1 MANLAQIIPAFFTG
15 PNGQRLTPDQI
26 AERQQIAQSL
36 MAQATDTSPN
46 AGGVASI
53 LAKGLQGFQA
63 GRARRQ
69 ADGAIGA
76 NASASQANLQTLL
89 GGLTGSTGGTSQG
102 ATVASPVV
110 GGGQSASV
118 PQTVDISGDKQTF
131 IQSLLPAAIEEG
143 ARTGVDP
150 RIIVAQAAQETG
162 WGKSAPGNNYFGIKS
177 HGQSGGQTLATNE
190 VIDGK
195 TVRINDSFRQFAS
208 PADSVKGYGDFILQN
223 PRYKPL
229 REAQGID
236 AQLQA
241 LQASGYATDPNYS
254 RSVGAIARSIQL
266 PQPSTAPM
274 VSAQPVN
281 AAQAPNPQI
290 AQAVAPQP
298 AMTAPAQQPLN
309 PAVIEALSSP
319 YASEQERS
327 VAGLLLNQHMSQQQ
341 AAQQQALAQQQRQQE
356 IARRQQIAQQ
366 AGIDPAYAQDDE
378 LWKGATG
385 NLFAAPSTTTVG
397 NSIIDNRTGQPIYQ
411 GAPERQPLMNL
422 GDGTVYDPN
431 APQDQRFIQAP
442 NGSRGFRQANADEI
456 KAYGTNGQVGPDGKF
471 YPITPP
477 QGTALSVD
485 PTTGAVTFNQGAGVK
500 LLTEVQSKDS
510 FFTTRMTAANPT
522 LEANETA
529 LLNLGEKAAGSAPLG
544 MGNYLQSEQYQLAR
558 DAGRDFVTAYLRK
571 DSGAALTPA
580 EERLYGELLLPQP
593 GDKPATI
600 ELKRQRRQ
608 VAVEAIKSGMPPQ
621 AVDGVLKA
629 IKAVP
634 GAESPTTPS
643 ETPTPSNGSGWREVS
658 PGIRIRPK
666 GGN

>member
-89 GGLTGSTGGTSQG
+89 GGLTGSTGSTGGVSQG

-110 GGGQSASV
+110 GGGQNISV
-118 PQTVDISGDKQTF
+118 PQTADASYIRNGLIERGLPEHVADGFLVNFQDESGLNPGINEANPTVPGSRGGFGLYQLTGPRRVAYEKF
-131 IQSLLPAAIEEG
+131 ASE
-143 ARTGVDP
+143 RGVDP
-150 RIIVAQAAQETG
+150 SDV
-162 WGKSAPGNNYFGIKS
+162 
-177 HGQSGGQTLATNE
+177 
-190 VIDGK
+190 
-195 TVRINDSFRQFAS
+195 
-208 PADSVKGYGDFILQN
+208 
-223 PRYKPL
+223 
-229 REAQGID
+229 D
-236 AQLQA
+236 AQLDFLKYELDGPEANAAKSILSAPDSATAAQA
-241 LQASGYATDPNYS
+241 IVKNFLRPAPEHLQSRSARYANLGGGAPASGYVD
-254 RSVGAIARSIQL
+254 
-266 PQPSTAPM
+266 PM

-290 AQAVAPQP
+290 AQAIAPQP

-309 PAVIEALSSP
+309 PAIIEALSSP

-500 LLTEVQSKDS
+500 PLTEGQSKDS

-522 LEANETA
+522 LEANEGA
-529 LLNLGEKAAGSAPLG
+529 LLSLGEKAAGAAPLG

-593 GDKPATI
+593 GDKTATI

>member
-1 MANLAQIIPAFFTG
+1 MANLGQLIPALFTG
-15 PNGQRLTPDQI
+15 KGGELLTPEQI
-26 AERQQIAQSL
+26 KRRQDLANSA
-36 MAQATDTSPN
+36 MAFATDSSPN

-53 LAKGLQGFQA
+53 LAKGLAGFRAGYENNRAEAGIQA
-63 GRARRQ
+63 
-69 ADGAIGA
+69 
-76 NASASQANLQTLL
+76 ASKENQSLISNLLSGL
-89 GGLTGSTGGTSQG
+89 GGTGGVSQG
-102 ATVASPVV
+102 ATVASPTVAPV
-110 GGGQSASV
+110 QNVAPASIPQSADAGVIRQGLIDRGLPSHVADAFVVNFQDESGLNPGINEAAPIV
-118 PQTVDISGDKQTF
+118 PGSRGGFGLYQLTG
-131 IQSLLPAAIEEG
+131 PR
-143 ARTGVDP
+143 RTAYEAYAKERGV
-150 RIIVAQAAQETG
+150 
-162 WGKSAPGNNYFGIKS
+162 
-177 HGQSGGQTLATNE
+177 
-190 VIDGK
+190 
-195 TVRINDSFRQFAS
+195 S
-208 PADSVKGYGDFILQN
+208 PDNV
-223 PRYKPL
+223 
-229 REAQGID
+229 D
-236 AQLQA
+236 AQLDWLKYELDGPEA
-241 LQASGYATDPNYS
+241 KAAGTILSAPDTAT
-254 RSVGAIARSIQL
+254 
-266 PQPSTAPM
+266 
-274 VSAQPVN
+274 
-281 AAQAPNPQI
+281 AAQAIVKNFLRPAPEHQQRRSAAYAGLSTQPQQDMGI
-290 AQAVAPQP
+290 EGALAASNTSAFPPAP
-298 AMTAPAQQPLN
+298 TAGGSGIN
-309 PAVIEALSSP
+309 PAIVAALSSP
-319 YASEQERS
+319 VANAQTQN
-327 VAGLLLNQHMSQQQ
+327 VAGLLLNQQFSQQES
-341 AAQQQALAQQQRQQE
+341 AQKLALAQAQRQQE
-356 IARRQQIAQQ
+356 IARRQQIARQ

-500 LLTEVQSKDS
+500 PLTEVQSKDS

-522 LEANETA
+522 LEANEDA
-529 LLNLGEKAAGSAPLG
+529 LLSLGEKAAGAAPLG

-593 GDKPATI
+593 GDKTATI

-608 VAVEAIKSGMPPQ
+608 VAVEAIKSGIPPQ

-634 GAESPTTPS
+634 GAETPTTPS
-643 ETPTPSNGSGWREVS
+643 ETPTPSNGSGWREVL

>member
-36 MAQATDTSPN
+36 MAQSTDTSPN

-89 GGLTGSTGGTSQG
+89 GGLTGSTVGMSQG

-110 GGGQSASV
+110 GGGQNISV
-118 PQTVDISGDKQTF
+118 PQTADASYIRNGLIERGLPEHVADGFLVNFQDESGLNPGINEANPTVPGSRGGFGLYQLTGPRRVAYEKF
-131 IQSLLPAAIEEG
+131 ASE
-143 ARTGVDP
+143 RGVDP
-150 RIIVAQAAQETG
+150 SDV
-162 WGKSAPGNNYFGIKS
+162 
-177 HGQSGGQTLATNE
+177 
-190 VIDGK
+190 
-195 TVRINDSFRQFAS
+195 
-208 PADSVKGYGDFILQN
+208 
-223 PRYKPL
+223 
-229 REAQGID
+229 D
-236 AQLQA
+236 AQLDFLKYELSGPEANAAKSILSAPDSATAAQA
-241 LQASGYATDPNYS
+241 IVKNFLRPAPEHLQS
-254 RSVGAIARSIQL
+254 RSARYANLGGGA
-266 PQPSTAPM
+266 PSTGYVDPM
-274 VSAQPVN
+274 VSAQP
-281 AAQAPNPQI
+281 AQAPNTQI
-290 AQAVAPQP
+290 AQAIAPQP

-319 YASEQERS
+319 YASPEERS

-385 NLFAAPSTTTVG
+385 NVFAAPSTTTVG

-411 GAPERQPLMNL
+411 GEPERQPLMNL

-442 NGSRGFRQANADEI
+442 NGGRGFRQANAEEI
-456 KAYGTNGQVGPDGKF
+456 KAFGTNGQVGPDGKF

-500 LLTEVQSKDS
+500 PLTEGQSKDA

-522 LEANETA
+522 LEANEAA
-529 LLNLGEKAAGSAPLG
+529 LLSLGEKAAGAAPLG
-544 MGNYLQSEQYQLAR
+544 MGNYMQSEQYQLAR

-593 GDKPATI
+593 GDKTATI